1 MIKFDLCVRYD
12 NDLSRIYFEDFV
24 AQNDVLLLGKRQ
36 TDYCVIFHDGS
47 ADKPYF
53 KKSHLVRKSKEELC
67 DLAFGLGLITGYS
80 WHYKKADVVEILMSV
95 TNKNFYEWHYGSE
108 YWHAL
113 EQDFTIPGY
122 SQSDY
127 VAVKQVG
134 SRKAFLPKDYLAQV
148 FFDCPIAARLEIY
161 QIACCEFMQDSEEK
175 LIEEIYLDEYLTS
188 IYEYDKGTLIA
199 NFEKTYK
206 GEYKAKI
213 VEFLRD
219 NLPEYPACD

>member
-1 MIKFDLCVRYD
+1 MIKFDLSVRYD

-36 TDYCVIFHDGS
+36 ADYCVIFYDGTV
-47 ADKPYF
+47 DKPYF

-67 DLAFGLGLITGYS
+67 SLAFDLGLITGYS
-80 WHYKKADVVEILMSV
+80 WHYKKADVIEILMSV
-95 TNKNFYEWHYGSE
+95 TNKNFYEWHYDAE
-108 YWHAL
+108 YWHDL
-113 EQDFTIPGY
+113 EQDFTIYGY

-127 VAVKQVG
+127 VAVKEVG
-134 SRKAFLPKDYLAQV
+134 SKKSFFPRDYLQQV

-161 QIACCEFMQDSEEK
+161 QIECGEFMQDSKEE

-188 IYEYDKGTLIA
+188 IYEYDKDTLIA
-199 NFEKTYK
+199 NFEKRYK

-213 VEFLRD
+213 AEFLRD
-219 NLPEYPACD
+219 NLPEYPDYD

>member
-12 NDLSRIYFEDFV
+12 DDLSRIYFEDFI

-67 DLAFGLGLITGYS
+67 GLAFGMGLMTGYS
-80 WHYKKADVVEILMSV
+80 WHYKKADVIEILMRV
-95 TNKNFYEWHYGSE
+95 TNKNFYEWHYDAE
-108 YWHAL
+108 YWHDL
-113 EQDFTIPGY
+113 EQDITVHGY

-134 SRKAFLPKDYLAQV
+134 SKKDFFTEDYLMQV
-148 FFDCPIAARLEIY
+148 FFDCPISARLEIY
-161 QIACCEFMQDSEEK
+161 QIECCEFMQDSEEE

-188 IYEYDKGTLIA
+188 IYEYDKDTLIA
-199 NFEKTYK
+199 NFEKKYQ

-219 NLPEYPACD
+219 NLPDYPDCD

>member
-1 MIKFDLCVRYD
+1 MIKFDLCVRYV
-12 NDLSRIYFEDFV
+12 NDLSRIYFADFA
-24 AQNDVLLLGKRQ
+24 AQNDVLLLSKRQ
-36 TDYCVIFHDGS
+36 TDYCVIFHDGT

-67 DLAFGLGLITGYS
+67 GLAFGLGLITGYS

-95 TNKNFYEWHYGSE
+95 TNRNFYEWHYDSE
-108 YWHAL
+108 SWHDL
-113 EQDFTIPGY
+113 EQDFTISGY

-134 SRKAFLPKDYLAQV
+134 SKKAFLSEDYLKQV
-148 FFDCPIAARLEIY
+148 FFDCPVDARIKIY
-161 QIACCEFMQDSEEK
+161 RIECCEFMQDSQEE

-188 IYEYDKGTLIA
+188 VYEYDKDTLIV
-199 NFEKTYK
+199 NFEKTYQ

-213 VEFLRD
+213 AEFLRD
-219 NLPEYPACD
+219 NLPEYPDCD